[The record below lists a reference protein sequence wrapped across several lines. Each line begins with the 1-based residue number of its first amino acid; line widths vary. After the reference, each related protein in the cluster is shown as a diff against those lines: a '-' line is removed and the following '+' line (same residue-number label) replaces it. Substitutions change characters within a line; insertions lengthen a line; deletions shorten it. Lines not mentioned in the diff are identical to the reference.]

1 MRNFSLLDNDLY
13 KFTVSYA
20 YMRLFPDA
28 ECTFTYTDRN
38 KVKRTKQ
45 FLEKFKKAL
54 NSLGNIHL
62 TDQEFYWLV
71 TSGKVDFIPMYYW
84 EWLKTFRFD
93 PSKINCY
100 LDDDSVLHVDVTDKC
115 YKCTLYEIPILYLV
129 PEISNE
135 GKEINWDMTI
145 GRLMEKINLANKEKV
160 MFSEFGTRRRFNHD
174 VQDKV
179 CKYLKEWSNTCVGTS
194 NVYFAMK
201 YDMKPIGTH
210 PHEWFMFHG
219 AQYGYDKANYLAL
232 ENWSIV
238 YDGDLGIGLSDCYGV
253 DLFFHDFSLKLA
265 KLFDG
270 VRQDSG
276 DEYEFIDKTLAFYM
290 SKGIDPMT
298 KTIVFSN
305 ALDFP
310 KAVEIKK
317 YCENKIKASFG
328 IGTNLTCDVYD
339 NYGNKYGH
347 ENEVMKM
354 SWCRMTNKEIFK
366 PCVKLSDDFGKA
378 TGLQEEIQYCKY
390 KVNQILRGV
399 NYLLL

>member
-1 MRNFSLLDNDLY
+1 MRNFSIIDTDLY
-13 KFTVSYA
+13 KFTTSYA
-20 YMRLFPDA
+20 YMKMFPDA

-38 KVKRTKQ
+38 KVKRTEQ

-54 NSLGNIHL
+54 NSLSNIQL

-93 PSKINCY
+93 PGKINCY

-115 YKCTLYEIPILYLV
+115 YKCTLYEIPVLYLV

-219 AQYGYDKANYLAL
+219 AQYGYKNANYMAL
-232 ENWSIV
+232 ENWVNV
-238 YDGDLGIGLSDCYGV
+238 YDGRLGIALSDTYTT
-253 DLFFHDFSLKLA
+253 DIFFKNFSLKQA

-276 DEYEFIDKTLAFYM
+276 DEYKFIVKALTFYR

-339 NYGNKYGH
+339 NHGNKYGY

-354 SWCRMTNKEIFK
+354 FRCRMNKNQPWYLTIK
-366 PCVKLSDDFGKA
+366 ISDDIGKHMGNNDEFNHA
-378 TGLQEEIQYCKY
+378 CYELEIN
-390 KVNQILRGV
+390 VV
-399 NYLLL
+399 A

>member
-1 MRNFSLLDNDLY
+1 MRIFSLLDNDLY

-20 YMRLFPDA
+20 YMKMFPDA

-38 KVKRTKQ
+38 KVKRTEQ
-45 FLEKFKKAL
+45 FLEKYKKAL
-54 NSLGNIHL
+54 NSLSDIQL

-71 TSGKVDFIPMYYW
+71 TSGKIDFIPMYYW

-115 YKCTLYEIPILYLV
+115 YKCTLYEIPVLYLV

-219 AQYGYDKANYLAL
+219 AQFGYKNANYMAL
-232 ENWSIV
+232 ENWVNV
-238 YDGDLGIGLSDCYGV
+238 YDGRLGIALSDTYTTDV
-253 DLFFHDFSLKLA
+253 FFKNFSLKQA

-276 DEYEFIDKTLAFYM
+276 DEYKFIIKALTFYR

-339 NYGNKYGH
+339 NHGNKYGY

-354 SWCRMTNKEIFK
+354 FRCRMNKNQPWYLTIK
-366 PCVKLSDDFGKA
+366 ISDDIGKHMGNNDEFNHA
-378 TGLQEEIQYCKY
+378 CYELEIN
-390 KVNQILRGV
+390 VAA
-399 NYLLL
+399 

>member
-1 MRNFSLLDNDLY
+1 MRIFSLLDNDLY

-20 YMRLFPDA
+20 YMKMFPDA

-38 KVKRTKQ
+38 KVKRTEQ

-54 NSLGNIHL
+54 NSLSNIQL

-115 YKCTLYEIPILYLV
+115 YKCTLYEIPVLYLV

-219 AQYGYDKANYLAL
+219 AQYGYKNANYMAL
-232 ENWSIV
+232 ENWVNV
-238 YDGDLGIGLSDCYGV
+238 YDGRLGIALSDTYTT
-253 DLFFHDFSLKLA
+253 DIFFKNFSLKQA

-276 DEYEFIDKTLAFYM
+276 DEYKFIVKALTFYR

-339 NYGNKYGH
+339 NHGNKYGY

-354 SWCRMTNKEIFK
+354 FRCRMNKNQPWYLTIK
-366 PCVKLSDDFGKA
+366 ISDDIGKHMGNNDEFNHA
-378 TGLQEEIQYCKY
+378 CYELEIN
-390 KVNQILRGV
+390 VAA
-399 NYLLL
+399 

>member
-1 MRNFSLLDNDLY
+1 MRNFSILDTDLY

-20 YMRLFPDA
+20 YMKMFPDA

-38 KVKRTKQ
+38 KVKRTEQ

-54 NSLGNIHL
+54 NSLSNIQL

-115 YKCTLYEIPILYLV
+115 YKCTLYEIPVLYLV

-219 AQYGYDKANYLAL
+219 AQFGYKNANYMAL
-232 ENWSIV
+232 ENWVNV
-238 YDGDLGIGLSDCYGV
+238 YDGRLGIALSDTYTTDV
-253 DLFFHDFSLKLA
+253 FFKNFSLKQA

-276 DEYEFIDKTLAFYM
+276 DEYKFIIKALTFYR

-339 NYGNKYGH
+339 NHGNKYGY

-354 SWCRMTNKEIFK
+354 FRCRMNKNQPWYLTIK
-366 PCVKLSDDFGKA
+366 ISDDIGKHMGNNDEFNHA
-378 TGLQEEIQYCKY
+378 CYELEIN
-390 KVNQILRGV
+390 VAA
-399 NYLLL
+399 

>member
-1 MRNFSLLDNDLY
+1 MRNFSILDTDLY

-20 YMRLFPDA
+20 YMKMFPDA

-38 KVKRTKQ
+38 KVKRTEQ
-45 FLEKFKKAL
+45 FLEKYKKAL
-54 NSLGNIHL
+54 NSLSNIQL

-115 YKCTLYEIPILYLV
+115 YKCTLYEIPVLYLV

-219 AQYGYDKANYLAL
+219 AQYGYKNANYMAL
-232 ENWSIV
+232 ENWVNV
-238 YDGDLGIGLSDCYGV
+238 YDGRLGIALSDTYTT
-253 DLFFHDFSLKLA
+253 DIFFKNFSLKQA

-276 DEYEFIDKTLAFYM
+276 DEYKFIVKALTFYR

-339 NYGNKYGH
+339 NHGNKYGY

-354 SWCRMTNKEIFK
+354 FRCRMNKNQPWYLTIK
-366 PCVKLSDDFGKA
+366 ISDDIGKHMGNNDEFNHA
-378 TGLQEEIQYCKY
+378 CYELEIN
-390 KVNQILRGV
+390 VAA
-399 NYLLL
+399 